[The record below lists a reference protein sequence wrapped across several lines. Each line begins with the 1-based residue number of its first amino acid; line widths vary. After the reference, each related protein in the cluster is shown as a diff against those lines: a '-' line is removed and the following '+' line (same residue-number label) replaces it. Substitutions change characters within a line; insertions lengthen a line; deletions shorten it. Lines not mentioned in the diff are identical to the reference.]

1 MTFSQPTPCYR
12 PIVVVISWS
21 LANPE
26 KTMNSDSVIVA
37 TRTVCINPRAKQTH
51 SSQYWD
57 NERWFLLILT
67 MDRRFF
73 ARGDTLF
80 PDNDALPLPL
90 TYVFGSISISC
101 SFFFGEIIVFLFSL
115 FHFFSYIFR
124 KINDKN
130 VNIYDTF
137 EALNKRNCNFV
148 KVPLR
153 RE

>member
-1 MTFSQPTPCYR
+1 MTFSQPTPSQNCYR

-80 PDNDALPLPL
+80 PYITTPSPSLWRMYSVQYRFHAPFFLEKLL
-90 TYVFGSISISC
+90 YSCFLCFIS
-101 SFFFGEIIVFLFSL
+101 
-115 FHFFSYIFR
+115 FR
-124 KINDKN
+124 KINGKN
-130 VNIYDTF
+130 MNIYDTF